1 MSRVQSSP
9 ALDVISEDECY
20 ELLTGVQVGRVIV
33 SIDALPAAFPVNYW
47 LGDKAIVFRTAPGT
61 KLTAAVSHTVVG
73 FEVDEIDPGA
83 SRRCSMSCAP
93 QQASSVC
100 TTVLPAVSM
109 TRSRRRRGDRCSEVC
124 GRRDR
129 RVEGR
134 PVPRMSS

>member
-73 FEVDEIDPGA
+73 AVA
-83 SRRCSMSCAP
+83 RCRAHHSRRHRCAR
-93 QQASSVC
+93 QSY
-100 TTVLPAVSM
+100 LPF
-109 TRSRRRRGDRCSEVC
+109 R
-124 GRRDR
+124 
-129 RVEGR
+129 
-134 PVPRMSS
+134 